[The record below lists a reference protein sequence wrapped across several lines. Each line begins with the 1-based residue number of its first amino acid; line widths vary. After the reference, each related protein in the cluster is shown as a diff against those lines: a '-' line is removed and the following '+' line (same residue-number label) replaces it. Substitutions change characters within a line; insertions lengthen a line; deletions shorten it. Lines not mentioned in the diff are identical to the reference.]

1 MIITGAWLWD
11 GTDRPPVRDGAVVLS
26 GDRVEAV
33 GERAALPVQAA
44 EGARVLDYAG
54 ATILPGLVDAHVHL
68 IWPGDGRAADVYTKG
83 ASDADLLMMA
93 ARNARAALR
102 AGVTTVRDV
111 GARGRIAMDLRDA
124 VARGDAIGPRILAAG
139 PPITITGGHMHYLG
153 GEADTAADVRRAA
166 RRHWRMGADF
176 LKMVLNGGGTPR
188 THPWIPAYEV
198 EEIRAAVAE
207 ARAHETRITV
217 HANATEAIRRAVEAG
232 VDGIEHCTFLRA
244 PDDIE
249 FDPRVGE
256 EIARRG
262 TYVGPTL
269 AVNHAGLEHARAHW
283 SQMSAAERAR
293 WEARFRARDVRFEI
307 LGQMARQ
314 GATFVASSDAGWSFY
329 PFGQFVQELELL
341 AEIGLPTLRVLAAGT
356 RLAAEAVGLAQEL
369 GTLEPGKI
377 ADVLVVAG
385 DPTQR
390 LADLRNVKAVLRSGR
405 LLVEDGRLTT

>member
-1 MIITGAWLWD
+1 
-11 GTDRPPVRDGAVVLS
+11 VVIS
-26 GDRVEAV
+26 AGRIAAV
-33 GERAALPVQAA
+33 GERGTFPAPSG
-44 EGARVLDYAG
+44 EGVRVFEYPD
-54 ATILPGLVDAHVHL
+54 ATVLPGLVDAHVHL
-68 IWPGDGRAADVYTKG
+68 IWPGDGRPADVFTKG

-124 VARGDAIGPRILAAG
+124 IARGDAIGPRILAAG

-188 THPWIPAYEV
+188 THPWIPAYDV
-198 EEIRAAVAE
+198 SEIRAAVDE
-207 ARAHETRITV
+207 ARTHEALITV

-232 VDGIEHCTFLRA
+232 VDGIEHCTFLRG

-269 AVNHAGLEHARAHW
+269 AVNHASLEHTRARW
-283 SQMSAAERAR
+283 SELSTQERAR
-293 WEARFRARDVRFEI
+293 WEARARVRDLRFEI

-314 GATFVASSDAGWSFY
+314 GARLVASSDSGWAFS
-329 PFGQFVQELELL
+329 PFGRFVLELELL
-341 AEIGLPTLRVLAAGT
+341 AQVGLPTMRVLAAGT
-356 RLAAEAVGLAQEL
+356 RAAAEAIGQASEL
-369 GTLEPGKI
+369 GTLEPGRI

-390 LADLRNVKAVLRSGR
+390 LADLWNVKAVFRSGR
-405 LLVEDGRLTT
+405 VLVEDGRLVA